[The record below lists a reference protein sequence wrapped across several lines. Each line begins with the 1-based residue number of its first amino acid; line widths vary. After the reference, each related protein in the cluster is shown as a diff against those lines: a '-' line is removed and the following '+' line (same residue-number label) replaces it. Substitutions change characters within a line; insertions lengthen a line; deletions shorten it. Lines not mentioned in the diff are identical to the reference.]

1 MFCTSCL
8 LFRGPLL
15 LLIFE
20 LKSKVSNRLVNI
32 LSISCSCSYLWFL
45 LNIVH
50 AFNLILT
57 ILLQVSLLMNLLS
70 LCPLL
75 FFMRSWYLKFFW
87 ELITP
92 SLA

>member
-20 LKSKVSNRLVNI
+20 LKSKVRNRLVNI
-32 LSISCSCSYLWFL
+32 LSISISYLWFL
-45 LNIVH
+45 LNLVH

-57 ILLQVSLLMNLLS
+57 ILLQVSLLINLLS
-70 LCPLL
+70 WCPLL
-75 FFMRSWYLKFFW
+75 FFRRSWKLKFFW
-87 ELITP
+87 EVITP